1 MEVTKIPSKLV
12 RFFLEKIVVKLDPH
26 KLKKFTDLGFIF
38 IEKFII
44 NLDKLYS
51 LYFDFYKE
59 MIENE
64 IILADISK
72 NDKVLHIGCG
82 PIPVTSILIAKKTGA
97 QITAIDTNS
106 RSVKQALRILSVL
119 KISDKIQISHA
130 NALNFPLEPFDL
142 IIVSQGIRPYNE
154 TLEYIAKSIK
164 RETQVVFRTSSSSTG
179 KLSDNDMFLKDIFI
193 IKNIFPQKQNALLI
207 SVLLLKK

>member
-1 MEVTKIPSKLV
+1 MKITSKLV
-12 RFFLEKIVVKLDPH
+12 QFLLQKIGIKFNPN
-26 KLKKFTDLGFIF
+26 KLKKFNDLGFIF

-51 LYFDFYKE
+51 LYFDFYDK
-59 MIENE
+59 MIDNE

-72 NDKVLHIGCG
+72 EKKVLHIGCG
-82 PIPVTSILIAKKTGA
+82 SIPVTSILIAKKTGA
-97 QITAIDTNS
+97 QITAIDKNPH
-106 RSVKQALRILSVL
+106 SVKQALRLLSVL
-119 KISDKIQISHA
+119 KISDKIQIRHA

-142 IIVSQGIRPYNE
+142 IIVSQGISPHNE

-164 RETQVVFRTSSSSTG
+164 RETKVVFRTNSSSTG
-179 KLSDNDMFLKDIFI
+179 KLSDNDMFLKDIFV